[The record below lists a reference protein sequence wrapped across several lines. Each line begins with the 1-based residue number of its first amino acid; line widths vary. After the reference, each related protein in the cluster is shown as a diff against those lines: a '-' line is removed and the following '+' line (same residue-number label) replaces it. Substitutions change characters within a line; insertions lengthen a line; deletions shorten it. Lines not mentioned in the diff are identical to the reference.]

1 MSQSKEFIQYGDIIQ
16 INQKVFFVNYVSST
30 KLELINEDDPEKTI
44 YNIVDG
50 VIVDDRVDSV
60 EILSREDNPSYAFQ
74 NNLTI
79 GVWVTIEFGG
89 SIPLVITGEITD
101 VEEDMIEI
109 KPVDEEEK
117 LYIDFA
123 YKGLPFE
130 LMIQKITIRD
140 DPTIQM
146 KEEAETSNLEKT
158 VEDALIEGDA
168 VNLDIKFETMIE
180 IVDVPEEEYRYLIEE
195 QTNDLLE
202 KLLSKIGTHKRNNRV
217 MRENQKLVNRFIE
230 LREQYSKFENHSIV
244 GWKEVDVNPI
254 IESIKDMDDTLKWII
269 PITKYIKKIYN
280 VGDIDEELLDVNFNN
295 TEDQLKKEEALDMAY
310 EMNTIK
316 SDNILKAYNKQLD
329 QYYKPYDF
337 LKLSEDVTTVKSS
350 SKMMLI
356 DNLGDYMSTVISDEE
371 LNTKKYVTQNILQNE
386 RVSVIG
392 YMILP
397 EAYQD
402 YYGMYLPTTSIMTKS
417 DLSRVPFYYSN
428 YLKRDQVHDNKLES
442 NPCGLFSNVNL
453 IDSLDVFPTINSII
467 NCVEIQAFSL
477 YEMVQYLYLYK
488 ATIDSIDWVTGK
500 KILEI
505 VNKTVENYKKKIV
518 TIQKKIRPY
527 KVQTPELSNIKHIF
541 ADEKY
546 EELLNAYGILKPA
559 ETMPYYSDS
568 ELMQKMT
575 IDMGQY
581 LYILASEQNSS
592 LRTAI
597 NFESLSQYVDADHDF
612 HAMSCDMPSITKKYT
627 LQEELENDNGK
638 DIYVDR
644 EYDDTDY
651 TIRSEFSAE
660 QSKMNSSEF
669 KSFLKKVLIE
679 RNIGGSSEEN
689 TSQYLENLLQGRKL
703 IEEGDYAVSKIFE
716 EDKLQTKY
724 YVRKNNI
731 WMEDDNIDIL
741 CNLNKSCIQS
751 QDECKSFYE
760 KNASI
765 QEQVAKDIMSEASK
779 IKSLER
785 HGLSDDLTQVIE
797 NLKYLNQHNMRKN
810 LHYNNNKIQIAK
822 LLDDTTVLESPFEDV
837 KNQLLKYTNIVSYYE
852 NIQMFVTNYTRSAIN
867 DENPNWLYCADTGL
881 KLLPKFIYTLANAF
895 ITYNNFNEKLQE
907 ICDEFGTL
915 SDDGNS
921 IVDKNSGYVIKKIE
935 LEYVD
940 EYTDGGFKNV
950 YHDTLDEE
958 YEFKTEKTRKDAD
971 VNKKIN
977 NIILAVSGYMG
988 LSLKEEVDFIIKHTI
1003 RILDITIGSK
1013 DDYAITIGKTKK
1025 DSYEV
1030 AYHKALICI
1039 TLGLMVIAI
1048 QVSSPSLKT
1057 SKTFPGCAKSLEG
1070 APVYDDSPG
1079 CIQYIACITSKIK
1092 THYEPWVSIRKMDEI
1107 KLSKSV
1113 RIFMD
1118 KFMLNDLEIIR
1129 RIKDKQHYLL
1139 QGELEDLQIVHHQ
1152 TWSDFMP
1159 LLDKVKIKSYE
1170 PLSPSFYKQLDKY
1183 IRQGDI
1189 KQVGLLNILY
1199 GKFYHSSLCIQ
1210 AEMQNVIN
1218 KEELLLKNNMDE
1230 PFLEN
1235 SCCTS
1240 NNYLAMLYFI
1250 TKNPQIKTVLSR
1262 TKELIIKIKDIK
1274 SLEKVPLFIHD
1285 EDTRVPILLP
1295 SIEFSEEIVY
1305 RAFIKLCNLDNKYPI
1320 PDELKSFID
1329 KKPSE
1334 EYDPTEEEIN
1344 IKIDSLKRAGY
1355 NLNETDLLNALTIVS
1370 KQNVQNDRV
1379 TARVNKKEKFI
1390 DLIGVMQEDSDSF
1403 IDDLIL
1409 HGLYNVIESQ
1419 DKPNLN
1425 TSLTKLND
1433 DLKDNNVEMK
1443 NEIIGLL
1450 RNSVLIKKSEL
1461 ANLTHFLENY
1471 SAFECDFFS
1480 NELQIMQN
1488 QLQTLLVSIPQWL
1501 HNSVDVTSFKLP
1513 SYWGLSENHKMDIM
1527 ANPRIDQGKKT
1538 GFIPKYYEDFIKY
1551 LDNDTIVEHLQS
1563 TVDELSQVKTFLDCT
1578 PNYGTYMT
1586 SENLKVNRIT
1596 MRYLYHYLFLKIITI
1611 YISSTDNLE
1620 IIQFII
1626 DILKTFMN
1634 DKIIL
1639 NKNYENIMNSVLR
1652 DKETEKDKKTT
1663 YLKDLTSDERS
1674 VDNILKSHKIG
1685 KWGIGLEKGLVS
1697 YDKDFYD
1704 AERSE
1709 EMLDDFFNKYSMD
1722 DMLEENDLSL
1732 FGNDDD
1738 FTDGMDGD
1746 ERF

>member
-1 MSQSKEFIQYGDIIQ
+1 MSQSKDFIQYGDIIQ
-16 INQKVFFVNYVSST
+16 INEKVFFVNYVSST
-30 KLELINEDDPEKTI
+30 KLELINEDDPDKTI
-44 YNIVDG
+44 YNIDNG
-50 VIVDDRVDSV
+50 VILDEGVGSI

-101 VEEDMIEI
+101 IEEDMIEI
-109 KPVDEEEK
+109 KQVDEDEK

-123 YKGLPFE
+123 YKGLPPE

-140 DPTIQM
+140 DPTIEM
-146 KEEAETSNLEKT
+146 KEEIETSNLEKT
-158 VEDALIEGDA
+158 VEEALIDGEA
-168 VNLDIKFETMIE
+168 VNLDIKFDTMIE
-180 IVDVPEEEYRYLIEE
+180 IVDVPEDEYRYLIEE

-202 KLLSKIGTHKRNNRV
+202 KLLSKIGTHKRNSVV

-230 LREQYSKFENHSIV
+230 LRQHYSKFENYNVI
-244 GWKEVDVNPI
+244 GWKEVNINPI
-254 IESIKDMDDTLKWII
+254 VEFIENMDETLKWVI

-280 VGDIDEELLDVNFNN
+280 VEDIDEELLDVNFNT

-316 SDNILKAYNKQLD
+316 SDNILKAYNNQLD
-329 QYYKPYDF
+329 QYYKPFDF
-337 LKLSEDVTTVKSS
+337 LKLSEDVTTVKSR

-356 DNLGDYMSTVISDEE
+356 DNLGDYTSTVICNEE
-371 LNTKKYVTQNILQNE
+371 LNTKKYVTQNILKNE
-386 RVSVIG
+386 KVSVIG

-402 YYGMYLPTTSIMTKS
+402 YYTMYLPTTSIMSKS
-417 DLSRVPFYYSN
+417 DLSRTPFYYSK
-428 YLKRDQVHDNKLES
+428 YLKDAPIHDNNLAS
-442 NPCGLFSNVNL
+442 SPICGLYRVNV
-453 IDSLDVFPTINSII
+453 IDSLNVFPTINSII
-467 NCVEIQAFSL
+467 DCVELRAFSL
-477 YEMVQYLYLYK
+477 HEMVEYLYLYK
-488 ATIDSIDWVTGK
+488 ATIDSIDWATGQ
-500 KILEI
+500 KILNI
-505 VNKTVENYKKKIV
+505 VNKTVDDYKKKIV

-568 ELMQKMT
+568 ELIQKMT

-581 LYILASEQNSS
+581 LYILASEQNAS

-597 NFESLSQYVDADHDF
+597 NFESLSKYVDANHDF
-612 HAMSCDMPSITKKYT
+612 HTMSCDMPSITKKYT

-660 QSKMNSSEF
+660 QSKMSSSEF
-669 KSFLKKVLIE
+669 KSFLKKVLLE
-679 RNIGGSSEEN
+679 RNIGGPSEEGIR
-689 TSQYLENLLQGRKL
+689 QYLENLLQGRKL
-703 IEEGDYAVSKIFE
+703 IIDGDYAVSKIFQ
-716 EDKLQTKY
+716 EDQLQTKY
-724 YVRKNNI
+724 YVRRNNV

-760 KNASI
+760 KNATI
-765 QEQVAKDIMSEASK
+765 QEHIAKEIMSESSK
-779 IKSLER
+779 IKSLEGY
-785 HGLSDDLTQVIE
+785 GLSGDLTQVIE
-797 NLKYLNQHNMRKN
+797 NLKYLKNYNIRKQ
-810 LHYNNNKIQIAK
+810 LYYNNNKIQIAK
-822 LLDDTTVLESPFEDV
+822 LLDDTSVLESPFEDV
-837 KNQLLKYTNIVSYYE
+837 KNQLLKDTNIVTYYE

-881 KLLPKFIYTLANAF
+881 KLLPKFIYTLANSF
-895 ITYNNFNEKLQE
+895 ITYNNFNETLQE

-940 EYTDGGFKNV
+940 EYTDGGFKSV

-958 YEFKTEKTRKDAD
+958 YEFKTEKTRKEAD

-1003 RILDITIGSK
+1003 RILDSAIGSK
-1013 DDYAITIGKTKK
+1013 DDYAITMGKTKK
-1025 DSYEV
+1025 DNYEV

-1048 QVSSPSLKT
+1048 QVSTPSLKT
-1057 SKTFPGCAKSLEG
+1057 SKTFPGCVKSLEG
-1070 APVYDDSPG
+1070 APVYGDGPG
-1079 CIQYIACITSKIK
+1079 CIQYVACIASKIK

-1107 KLSKSV
+1107 RLSNSV
-1113 RIFMD
+1113 KIFME
-1118 KFMLNDLEIIR
+1118 KFMLSDLEITR

-1139 QGELEDLQIVHHQ
+1139 QGELEDLQIAHYQ

-1183 IRQGDI
+1183 ITHGDI
-1189 KQVGLLNILY
+1189 RQVGLLNILY
-1199 GKFYHSSLCIQ
+1199 GKFYHNSLCIQ
-1210 AEMQNVIN
+1210 EEMQNVIN
-1218 KEELLLKNNMDE
+1218 KEEMLLKNNMDE

-1240 NNYLAMLYFI
+1240 NDYLAMLYFI

-1262 TKELIIKIKDIK
+1262 TNELIMKIQDIK
-1274 SLEKVPLFIHD
+1274 SLEKSPLFIHD

-1305 RAFIKLCNLDNKYPI
+1305 RTFIKLCNLDNKYPI
-1320 PDELKSFID
+1320 PHELKSFID
-1329 KKPSE
+1329 KKPGQEYNPNE
-1334 EYDPTEEEIN
+1334 EQIN
-1344 IKIDSLKRAGY
+1344 IKIDRLKTDGY
-1355 NLNETDLLNALTIVS
+1355 NLNETDLLNALSIMS
-1370 KQNVQNDRV
+1370 KQNVCKDRV
-1379 TARVNKKEKFI
+1379 TTHVNKKKRFI
-1390 DLIGVMQEDSDSF
+1390 ELIELMQEDSDSF

-1409 HGLYNVIESQ
+1409 HGLYNVIESP
-1419 DKPNLN
+1419 DN
-1425 TSLTKLND
+1425 SSVIIKLND
-1433 DLKDNNVEMK
+1433 DMKDKNTEMQD
-1443 NEIIGLL
+1443 EIIGLL
-1450 RNSVLIKKSEL
+1450 RDSGLVTKKDL
-1461 ANLTHFLENY
+1461 TNLSLFLNNY
-1471 SAFECDFFS
+1471 SVFECEFFS
-1480 NELQIMQN
+1480 NELQIMNN
-1488 QLQTLLVSIPQWL
+1488 QIQTLLASIPQWL
-1501 HNSVDVTSFKLP
+1501 HNSIDVTSFKLP

-1527 ANPRIDQGKKT
+1527 ANPRIDQGKKM
-1538 GFIPKYYEDFIKY
+1538 GFVAKYYEDFIKY
-1551 LDNDTIVEHLQS
+1551 LDNDVIVEHLQS
-1563 TVDELSQVKTFLDCT
+1563 IVDELAQVKTFLDCT
-1578 PNYGTYMT
+1578 PNYGTYIT
-1586 SENLKVNRIT
+1586 SENLKVDRVT
-1596 MRYLYHYLFLKIITI
+1596 MQYLHHYLFLKIITI

-1634 DKIIL
+1634 DKTIL
-1639 NKNYENIMNSVLR
+1639 NKNYENVMNMVLR

-1674 VDNILKSHKIG
+1674 VDNILKKHKIG

-1709 EMLDDFFNKYSMD
+1709 EMLDEFFNQNKMD
-1722 DMLEENDLSL
+1722 NMLEENDLSL

-1738 FTDGMDGD
+1738 FADGMDGD